1 MYHPPRIL
9 LIVFLMATKFPA
21 INEAWTAFLLCLIVH
36 MSLPLLPL
44 AVEWLIT
51 GIVTKSSLTITIAIY
66 AMTIGASSTNSIIA
80 IICIITGII
89 FSVLYGVTLIQNT
102 YQFQV
107 DTMWISKMAL
117 AVVIVPHVIER
128 YNRHVVDLQPFK
140 ILGQK

>member
-1 MYHPPRIL
+1 MYHSLGIL
-9 LIVFLMATKFPA
+9 LIVFLMARKFPA
-21 INEAWTAFLLCLIVH
+21 INEAWTAFFLCLIVH

-51 GIVTKSSLTITIAIY
+51 GVVTKSSLTITIAIY

-80 IICIITGII
+80 IICIIIGII

-107 DTMWISKMAL
+107 DTMLISKMAL
-117 AVVIVPHVIER
+117 AAIVFPHVIER

>member
-1 MYHPPRIL
+1 
-9 LIVFLMATKFPA
+9 MAKKIPA

-51 GIVTKSSLTITIAIY
+51 GIVTRTSLTITIAIY
-66 AMTIGASSTNSIIA
+66 AMTIGASSTNAIIA
-80 IICIITGII
+80 IICIIVGII
-89 FSVLYGVTLIQNT
+89 FSVLYGVSLIQDT
-102 YQFQV
+102 YQFKI
-107 DTMWISKMAL
+107 DTMLISKLAL
-117 AVVIVPHVIER
+117 GTIIFPHVIER

>member
-1 MYHPPRIL
+1 
-9 LIVFLMATKFPA
+9 MARKFPA
-21 INEAWTAFLLCLIVH
+21 INDAWTAFFLCLIVH

-44 AVEWLIT
+44 VAEWLIT

-66 AMTIGASSTNSIIA
+66 AMTIGASSTNAIIA
-80 IICIITGII
+80 IICIIIGII

-102 YQFQV
+102 YQFMI
-107 DTMWISKMAL
+107 DTMLISKLAL
-117 AVVIVPHVIER
+117 GTIIVPHVIER

>member
-1 MYHPPRIL
+1 MYHSPKIL
-9 LIVFLMATKFPA
+9 LIVSVMAKRFPGV
-21 INEAWTAFLLCLIVH
+21 NEAWTAFLLCVIVH

-44 AVEWLIT
+44 MVEWLIT
-51 GIVTKSSLTITIAIY
+51 GVLTKSSLTITIAIY

-80 IICIITGII
+80 IICIVVGIV
-89 FSVLYGVTLIQNT
+89 FSMLYGVTLIQNT

-107 DTMWISKMAL
+107 DTMLISKIAL
-117 AVVIVPHVIER
+117 MVIVIPHIIER